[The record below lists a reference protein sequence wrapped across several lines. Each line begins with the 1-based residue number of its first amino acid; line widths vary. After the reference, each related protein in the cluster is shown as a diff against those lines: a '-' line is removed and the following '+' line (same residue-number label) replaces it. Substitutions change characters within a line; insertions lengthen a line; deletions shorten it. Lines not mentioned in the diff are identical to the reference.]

1 MSRPESPDF
10 SSLARRVEPAVR
22 FVPPRALRRV
32 IRRAREAEGLEPVVV
47 HDRAWWT
54 KRGLL
59 FSILTPAELGLSAS
73 DPDENLVLL
82 PHPAAGGD
90 LRHLWRDLFHL
101 SLDRKIDEAF
111 TAGRLGPADVQSLR
125 DQLGPSQWHEI
136 RVVLRDERLID
147 DSDPDR
153 LVFREFLAFG
163 YELLHFDPECS
174 SIFFPGVHNFQAT
187 LEGAGGFLDAASL
200 REQTRPDGVSDCPSF
215 ATPHPAPATAWPT
228 ATASDEFV
236 RQAEEW
242 SRNGN
247 DLRAAIDLWR
257 AGDARAQDF
266 ADRLAARLFQHLG
279 SATSDEWRDAVRE
292 LLAAAADGGWPPERR
307 LLYEL
312 QRACLTLERETFAT
326 DLVEWIRTFGRRPA
340 GRRLTK
346 PRWLDVARHLRRASH
361 FADRRDAA
369 DHGHLHH
376 LLSAAVHTAE
386 GRARADLRPDLVAV
400 LDEVGLVPTNL
411 PERLSREKLVEELL
425 DGACARGFLRIGD
438 LRDAIARNRV
448 KLPDLDGP
456 GQFFGGDALLRAN
469 EKLTV
474 RLDGVYRRGEIYMR
488 LLQRGCSLFFATAIG
503 RAFTLYLALPVIGA
517 YVLIEGVHH
526 MGEAGVGLWNWLS
539 GWTATLNGFSVL
551 AGGPAGTLATNPTLH
566 HGGMNL
572 YLLAGVSVFLF
583 LMIHWAKFRRT
594 VLRAAKFALLK
605 VPRAIAHS
613 PLVRSLLDNPA
624 TRFFRRHI
632 ALPLTIGGAGAL
644 VMWLTTFDRPSAVL
658 VGCGLGLVSATLF
671 RMPLGRR
678 LEDRLNE
685 TAERAWRVVSVNFVL
700 GLLTLILA
708 FFQAILEVID
718 RAIYAVDE
726 WLRFREGESKVTLGL
741 KLGIG
746 LVWFVFA
753 YLFRFAWNL
762 LVEPQINPIKH
773 FPVVTVSHKMLLPL
787 VPSLA
792 KQFGTSPETM
802 GLAVSGIPGVFGF
815 LVWELKENWR
825 LYKANAP
832 RTIRPLPI
840 GSHGEKMR
848 ALLRPGFHS
857 GVIPKTFAKWRKA
870 VRTGNHARAA
880 KARHGIEHAAEALHR
895 LAERDL
901 VAYLHAS
908 TRWGNLP
915 VAVGV
920 PRLAT
925 NRVRLLVTVE
935 GHPGE
940 VIVSFEERGGWVI
953 GSIEDPAWLSVLS
966 SGQRAAFE
974 DALLGLDKLAGT
986 HALRE
991 QAARVLGP
999 QAYQFDARP
1008 EGLLVPQSDGGTE
1021 FLDYD
1026 DGPELVAPQ
1035 QRLPSADLVLSDRPV
1050 SWDGWVERWEA
1061 DQAGKSPT
1069 DSLLPGW
1076 TVVPTAA
1083 SR

>member
-1 MSRPESPDF
+1 MTLPESPDF
-10 SSLARRVEPAVR
+10 AHLARRVEPAVR

-32 IRRAREAEGLEPVVV
+32 IRRTRETEGLEPAVV

-54 KRGLL
+54 KRDLL
-59 FSILTPAELGLSAS
+59 FSILTPSELGLSAAE
-73 DPDENLVLL
+73 PDENLVLL
-82 PHPAAGGD
+82 PHPTAGGD
-90 LRHLWRDLFHL
+90 LRRLWRDLFHL
-101 SLDRKIDEAF
+101 ALDRRIDEAF
-111 TAGRLGPADVQSLR
+111 ATGRLGPADVRSLR

-136 RVVLRDERLID
+136 RVVLRDERLVA
-147 DSDPDR
+147 DSDPDQ

-163 YELLHFDPECS
+163 NEVLHFEPECS
-174 SIFFPGVHNFQAT
+174 TVFFPGLRNFQAT
-187 LEGAGGFLDAASL
+187 LEQAGGFLGTTAL
-200 REQTRPDGVSDCPSF
+200 WERTRPDGVPEHPPSRGR
-215 ATPHPAPATAWPT
+215 HQEPASVPQT
-228 ATASDEFV
+228 ATASDALV
-236 RQAEEW
+236 RQAEGW
-242 SRNGN
+242 SRTGN
-247 DLRAAIDLWR
+247 DLRAAVDLWR
-257 AGDARAQDF
+257 AGDKRAQDF
-266 ADRLAARLFQHLG
+266 ADRLAARLSRHLD
-279 SATSDEWRDAVRE
+279 SSTPDEWRDTVRE
-292 LLAAAADGGWPPERR
+292 LLAPAAAGGWPPERR

-312 QRACLTLERETFAT
+312 QRACLTLERETFAA
-326 DLVEWIRTFGRRPA
+326 DLAEWIRTFGRRPA
-340 GRRLTK
+340 VRRLTK

-361 FADRRDAA
+361 FADRRDGGNH
-369 DHGHLHH
+369 DHQHH
-376 LLSAAVHTAE
+376 LLTAAVHAAE

-438 LRDAIARNRV
+438 LRDAVARNRV
-448 KLPDLDGP
+448 KLPDLNGP
-456 GQFFGGDALLRAN
+456 GQFFRGDALLQAN

-539 GWTATLNGFSVL
+539 GWTATLNAFSAL
-551 AGGPAGTLATNPTLH
+551 AGGPAGTLAANPTLH
-566 HGGMNL
+566 HGGVNL

-583 LMIHWAKFRRT
+583 LMIHWTRFRRT
-594 VLRAAKFALLK
+594 VLHAAKFAFLK
-605 VPRAIAHS
+605 VPQAIVHSSVVRA
-613 PLVRSLLDNPA
+613 LMDNPA
-624 TRFFRRHI
+624 TRFFRRHVS
-632 ALPLTIGGAGAL
+632 LPLTIGGAGAL
-644 VMWLTTFDRPSAVL
+644 VVWLTTFDGPAAVL
-658 VGCGLGLVSATLF
+658 VGCGLGLLSATLF
-671 RMPLGRR
+671 RTSLGRK

-685 TAERAWRVVSVNFVL
+685 TAERAWRVVSVNFMF
-700 GLLTLILA
+700 GLVSLILA
-708 FFQAILEVID
+708 FFRAVLEAID

-726 WLRFREGESKVTLGL
+726 GLRFREGESKLTLGL
-741 KLGIG
+741 KLGLG

-802 GLAVSGIPGVFGF
+802 GLAVSGIPGIFGF

-832 RTIRPLPI
+832 RTIRPVPI

-857 GVIPKTFAKWRKA
+857 GVIPKTFARWRKA
-870 VRTGNHARAA
+870 VRTGNHSRAA

-908 TRWGNLP
+908 ARWGGLP
-915 VAVGV
+915 VSVGM

-925 NRVRLLVTVE
+925 NRVRLPVTVE
-935 GHPGE
+935 GHSGE
-940 VIVSFEERGGWVI
+940 VVVSFEERGGWVI
-953 GSIEDPAWLSVLS
+953 GSIEDPAWLSALTP
-966 SGQRAAFE
+966 GRRAAFE
-974 DALLGLDKLAGT
+974 DALLGLDKLAGA

-991 QAARVLGP
+991 QAARVLGS
-999 QAYQFDARP
+999 QAYQLDARP
-1008 EGLLVPQSDGGTE
+1008 DGLLIPQTDGTTE
-1021 FLDYD
+1021 LFDYD
-1026 DGPELVAPQ
+1026 DGPELIAPQ
-1035 QRLPSADLVLSDRPV
+1035 RRLSAADLVLSDRPV
-1050 SWDGWVERWEA
+1050 NWDTWVERWEA

-1069 DSLLPGW
+1069 DPLLTGW
-1076 TVVPTAA
+1076 AA
-1083 SR
+1083 LPHPR